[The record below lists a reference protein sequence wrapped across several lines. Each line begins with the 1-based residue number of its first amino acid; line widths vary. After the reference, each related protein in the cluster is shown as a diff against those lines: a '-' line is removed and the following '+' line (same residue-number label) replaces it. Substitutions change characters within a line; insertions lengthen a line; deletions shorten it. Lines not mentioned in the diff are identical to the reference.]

1 MKITEVHVE
10 GFGVWHDLRLGG
22 LSPQLTAFYGPNEA
36 GKTTLMQFMR
46 CVLYG
51 VSAKRRSRYMP
62 PVNGGRPGGSLRI
75 AEDGQNLTISRIADR
90 GDGDVGLVTITDE
103 LGQATGDRLLREALH
118 GVDEKTYENVFALGL
133 GEIQQLNTLSDTQA
147 VEWLYRLTSGLD
159 RVCLYDVIQG
169 LRKTR
174 ENLLSGREQDSQIA
188 QLLSRREVLRG
199 EISQLSQQNRRW
211 SQLATRIEELDM
223 QIVTQEAEV
232 AQHEHRAR
240 TIEIAVS
247 LKENWRRRLKLT
259 SQLGQF
265 NSAIQLP
272 DDAAARL
279 DGLNRKLEEH
289 QREADILEG
298 QRRQLR
304 EEIERLGINE
314 LLVHNA
320 ARIDALGE
328 QRDWLISL
336 DRQIGDLDGEAKD
349 LERRLKGEQ
358 DRLAAA
364 LGIAKSDHLKQ
375 LTTTEFE
382 SLEPLL
388 EEVQAAQKKVDSA
401 TREVDSLA
409 ENERSLKVRIDSAIV
424 GGESHG
430 LPMDLEEA
438 SDLVARLR
446 RRLQVEQRLEQTRSH
461 EIDLEHQSH
470 ELLEDQVMPLWL
482 FGWTL
487 AAVVLGALLVGLW
500 LWVPNNPLGGSGP
513 LIALL
518 GFGATVFMFVFKFFT
533 EDAAADKLEA
543 CQRQMESLARQ
554 REEAERDKEVLD
566 AELPMTDGSVV
577 LRLQAAEKHLAE
589 LEAVLPVEAQRK
601 RAGHEVS
608 TAQSRLE
615 QAKAQFE
622 KATAAWRNKLVGLG
636 IPDKLDPLRF
646 AAVAERFAA
655 LGDLDERVALR
666 HEEIILRQR
675 EYAAVS
681 RRIHDLAAEVGC
693 VVPRKD
699 SNEAQSKTPP
709 RNSSGAVAGE
719 GDKMASPVDQ
729 LEHLVAER
737 RKQLASVER
746 RAELFE
752 RAKELKAQEREHRRT
767 VAGIKRRREGLFHTA
782 DCEDEI
788 GYRRLIEE
796 QQQVRNLR
804 QQREAVSREITAA
817 IGTHATEEK
826 FAELLSLENIEKL
839 DEMWEQFSRAL
850 DAAQNQMKSLVDERG
865 ARKHEQKVLA
875 ADRSLAERQ
884 FDLNLVEKQLA
895 NAKQKW
901 REHATVSRVLE
912 RLRHHYEKHR
922 QPETLTEASHYLSQL
937 TGGEYTRVWTPI
949 ADDILLVENSSG
961 QSLAVELLSRGTRE
975 QLFLSIRLAVVA
987 TFARRGV
994 RLPMVLDD
1002 VLVNFDAVRTQ
1013 RAAEVLL
1020 DFANAGHQVMLFTCH
1035 EHMWQMFKT
1044 LQADCRRLPNRHGET
1059 VELVPDEPVAVEE
1072 PIPVVEEIA
1081 VEEEP
1086 KPKKRKPRRVVVQ
1099 EVVAPDPIDLYD
1111 YPFVERIEQET
1122 IRTPM
1127 SVQASTATVTEY
1139 TVPAAEATYEWLLD
1153 DESDQ
1158 YYEPQHFRD
1167 HLETR

>member
-1 MKITEVHVE
+1 MKITEVYVD
-10 GFGVWHDLRLGG
+10 GFGVWHDLKLGG

-46 CVLYG
+46 GVLYG
-51 VSAKRRSRYMP
+51 VSAKRRARYLP
-62 PVNGGRPGGSLRI
+62 PVNGGRPGGCLRI
-75 AEDGQNLTISRIADR
+75 TQDGQSLLISRIADR
-90 GDGDVGLVTITDE
+90 GNDDIGLVTVTDDT
-103 LGQATGDRLLREALH
+103 GNSSGDRLLRDALA

-147 VEWLYRLTSGLD
+147 AEWLYRLTSGLD
-159 RVCLYDVIQG
+159 RVSLYDVIQG
-169 LRKTR
+169 LRQTR
-174 ENLLSGREQDSQIA
+174 LNLLSGRERDSRIA
-188 QLLSRREVLRG
+188 QLLTRREVLKG
-199 EISQLSQQNRRW
+199 EISQLAQQNRRW

-240 TIEIAVS
+240 TIEIAVG
-247 LKENWRRRLKLT
+247 LKDNWRRRLKLT

-265 NSAIQLP
+265 NSAVQLP

-328 QRDWLISL
+328 QRDWLLSL

-349 LERRLKGEQ
+349 LDRRLRNEQ
-358 DRLAAA
+358 ERLALA
-364 LGIAKSDHLKQ
+364 LGVAKSDHLKQ
-375 LTTTEFE
+375 LTTAEFE

-388 EEVQAAQKKVDSA
+388 EDVQAAQKKVESA

-446 RRLQVEQRLEQTRSH
+446 RRLQVEQRLEQARSH

-470 ELLEDQVMPLWL
+470 ELLEDQVMPLWA
-482 FGWTL
+482 FGWTF
-487 AAVVLGALLVGLW
+487 AIVVLGMLGVGMW
-500 LWVPNNPLGGSGP
+500 AWMPGNLGSYSG
-513 LIALL
+513 LIAFIGLC
-518 GFGATVFMFVFKFFT
+518 ATAFMFVFKYFT
-533 EDAAADKLEA
+533 EDAAADKLDA

-608 TAQSRLE
+608 TAQSRLD
-615 QAKAQFE
+615 QAKTQLE
-622 KATAAWRNKLVGLG
+622 KATTAWRNKLIGLG
-636 IPDKLDPLRF
+636 ISEKLDPLRF
-646 AAVAERFAA
+646 SAVAERFVA
-655 LGDLDERVALR
+655 LGDLEERVALR
-666 HEEIILRQR
+666 HEEIMLRQR
-675 EYAAVS
+675 EYGAVT

-693 VVPRKD
+693 VL
-699 SNEAQSKTPP
+699 EAKTKKSEKPIAP
-709 RNSSGAVAGE
+709 APSPNPSPE
-719 GDKMASPVDQ
+719 GRETASPIDQ

-737 RKQLASVER
+737 HKQLASVEL

-767 VAGIKRRREGLFHTA
+767 VAGIKRRREGLFHA
-782 DCEDEI
+782 VDCEDEV

-796 QQQVRNLR
+796 QQQSRNLR
-804 QQREAVSREITAA
+804 NQREAISREITAA
-817 IGTHATEEK
+817 IGTHASEEK
-826 FAELLSLENIEKL
+826 FAELLSPENIEKL
-839 DEMWEQFSRAL
+839 DEMWEQYSRAL
-850 DAAQNQMKSLVDERG
+850 EVAQNQLKGLVDERG
-865 ARKHEQKVLA
+865 ARKQEQKTLST
-875 ADRSLAERQ
+875 DRSLAERQ
-884 FDLNLVEKQLA
+884 LELSCVEKQIE
-895 NAKQKW
+895 NAKQEW
-901 REHATVSRVLE
+901 REHATVNRVLE

-922 QPETLTEASHYLSQL
+922 QPETLSEASRYMAQL
-937 TGGEYTRVWTPI
+937 TGGEYKRVWTPI
-949 ADDILLVENSSG
+949 ADNILLIENSAG
-961 QSLAVELLSRGTRE
+961 QSLKVDHLSRGTRE

-987 TFARRGV
+987 TFAKRGV

-1002 VLVNFDAVRTQ
+1002 VLVNFDFVRTQ
-1013 RAAEVLL
+1013 RAAEVLV

-1035 EHMWQMFKT
+1035 EHMWQMFKN
-1044 LQADCRRLPNRHGET
+1044 LNADCRRLPNRLGENE
-1059 VELVPDEPVAVEE
+1059 ELIPEEPAIVDEPTPLVEE
-1072 PIPVVEEIA
+1072 PVVL
-1081 VEEEP
+1081 EEP
-1086 KPKKRKPRRVVVQ
+1086 KPKKRKPRRVIVQ
-1099 EVVAPDPIDLYD
+1099 EVVAPEPVDFYE
-1111 YPFVERIEQET
+1111 YPFVERIEHET
-1122 IRTPM
+1122 IRTPIAVEGNK
-1127 SVQASTATVTEY
+1127 SAVTEY
-1139 TVPAAEATYEWLLD
+1139 TVPASETTYEWLFD
-1153 DESDQ
+1153 TEA
-1158 YYEPQHFRD
+1158 EPYFERHFHD